1 MPTVQSAEA
10 WEDPV
15 SMVHEWQAS
24 LLVQVSYAMDACSML
39 LNLQNKAAAPETQ
52 AEETVVNI
60 VKPKHNQMDSQGS
73 DSRMA
78 IVV

>member
-1 MPTVQSAEA
+1 
-10 WEDPV
+10 
-15 SMVHEWQAS
+15 
-24 LLVQVSYAMDACSML
+24 MDACSML

>member
-1 MPTVQSAEA
+1 
-10 WEDPV
+10 
-15 SMVHEWQAS
+15 
-24 LLVQVSYAMDACSML
+24 ML

-78 IVV
+78 IVVWVCSKEQLQAQSNWVA